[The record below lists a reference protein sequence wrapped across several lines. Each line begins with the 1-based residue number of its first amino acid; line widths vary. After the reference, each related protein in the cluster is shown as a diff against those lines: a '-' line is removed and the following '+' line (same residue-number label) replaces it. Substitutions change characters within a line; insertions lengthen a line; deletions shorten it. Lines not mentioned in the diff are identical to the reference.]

1 MAIVAASTSSTAQ
14 LVVSGYDM
22 RTHAAAEPGK
32 SCAMDAPRVATRSC
46 MSLCHEL
53 LDVSGSAMRT
63 VVAGVGSG
71 RAGVRPA
78 RKDDGLTRSILCS
91 KQSTLLCKRHSR
103 GRLTRQ
109 RRASENGN
117 RDAGTGGSV
126 AECISP
132 HPARN
137 KVRHATAGCDSERD
151 RPSINDSASQP
162 RRRISCLSGVPLAPL
177 PQSPGRANE
186 KTNGWIRCSKGRCEL
201 CEAIRAEA
209 SSRSSSSCQTA
220 DSRRRRCE
228 CCGQQGGRDW
238 P

>member
-22 RTHAAAEPGK
+22 RTHAAAEP
-32 SCAMDAPRVATRSC
+32 
-46 MSLCHEL
+46 
-53 LDVSGSAMRT
+53 GSAMRT

-137 KVRHATAGCDSERD
+137 K
-151 RPSINDSASQP
+151 
-162 RRRISCLSGVPLAPL
+162 
-177 PQSPGRANE
+177 
-186 KTNGWIRCSKGRCEL
+186 GRCEL